1 MNAGGRAKTR
11 RRGVARLFAQSLDV
25 GDVEVDCVDRRSIVR
40 ARTEENLGPGEAGE
54 VSVLTT
60 LVATRTPA
68 ERGEQV
74 LGAPHKSN
82 CRCGRGNG
90 RRFEDTR
97 GGLAERDDLAAREG
111 VNLNT
116 GLGLGQHDQGVR
128 RLTEGLEVE
137 GEVRGADGIHS
148 KNRSLRIEQ
157 VVNDRSSSDDPITS
171 VDTVFQVEDYHV
183 GHRRGLGESIGT
195 VCGQKSSAGPSGVQ
209 LTRAS

>member
-1 MNAGGRAKTR
+1 MI
-11 RRGVARLFAQSLDV
+11 
-25 GDVEVDCVDRRSIVR
+25 EVDID
-40 ARTEENLGPGEAGE
+40 
-54 VSVLTT
+54 
-60 LVATRTPA
+60 
-68 ERGEQV
+68 
-74 LGAPHKSN
+74 
-82 CRCGRGNG
+82 
-90 RRFEDTR
+90 
-97 GGLAERDDLAAREG
+97 AAREG

-128 RLTEGLEVE
+128 RLIEGLEVE

-195 VCGQKSSAGPSGVQ
+195 VCGTEEQRRTERCPAHSGLVK
-209 LTRAS
+209 TMVARFATATTSPC